1 MARERTAPGTGRD
14 EIVARIE
21 ELEARLREPEGEG
34 AGELAGVDQHPADRA
49 TELYDR
55 EHDIQRLETLRDEL
69 RMLDDAAANPDAPPV
84 PRGER
89 LQPDPDGDDL
99 TPLDRPEPPEDLS
112 AIPMGK
118 APTLDPEAPVI
129 DAPGMVYREGSDEP
143 AVGEPDP
150 DQERIEGSYRPRR

>member
-1 MARERTAPGTGRD
+1 MAREQTAVRD
-14 EIVARIE
+14 EVVARIE

-69 RMLDDAAANPDAPPV
+69 RILDDAAANPDAPPV

-89 LQPDPDGDDL
+89 LQPDPDGDDS

-118 APTLDPEAPVI
+118 DPKLDPEAPVI
-129 DAPGMVYREGSDEP
+129 DGPGMVYREGSDEP
-143 AVGEPDP
+143 AVGDPDP
-150 DQERIEGSYRPRR
+150 AQERIEGSYRPRR

>member
-1 MARERTAPGTGRD
+1 MARQGTARPDGRD
-14 EIVARIE
+14 EIVARIA

-34 AGELAGVDQHPADRA
+34 AGELSAVDQHPADRG

-55 EHDIQRLETLRDEL
+55 EADVQRLDALRDEL
-69 RMLDDAAANPDAPPV
+69 RHLDDAAANPDAPPV

-89 LQPDPDGDDL
+89 LQADPEGDDS

-118 APTLDPEAPVI
+118 QPKLDPETAPI
-129 DAPGMVYREGSDEP
+129 DAPGMVYSEGSDEP
-143 AVGEPDP
+143 AVGDPDP
-150 DQERIEGSYRPRR
+150 EQERIEGSYRPRR

>member
-1 MARERTAPGTGRD
+1 MAQEQAAQGGRE

-21 ELEARLREPEGEG
+21 ELEARMGDPEGEQ
-34 AGELAGVDQHPADRA
+34 AGELAGLDQHLGDRA

-55 EHDIQRLETLRDEL
+55 EQDIQRLETLREEL

-89 LQPDPDGDDL
+89 LQPDPDGDDS

-118 APTLDPEAPVI
+118 QPRLDPEAPPI
-129 DAPGMVYREGSDEP
+129 DAPGMVYTEGSDEP
-143 AVGEPDP
+143 AVGDPDP
-150 DQERIEGSYRPRR
+150 EQERIEGRYRPRR